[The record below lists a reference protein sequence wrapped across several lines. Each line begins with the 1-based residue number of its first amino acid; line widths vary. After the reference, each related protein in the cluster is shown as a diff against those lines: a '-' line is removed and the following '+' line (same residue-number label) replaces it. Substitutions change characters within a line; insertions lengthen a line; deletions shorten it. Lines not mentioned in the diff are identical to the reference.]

1 MTSLGKYSR
10 LHLGNSVNLETEKC
24 PDFITDILVPNLH
37 SLLYLYLLKAILQRK
52 LRVYNNILNREKFMQ
67 IFAFLAILKV
77 SRHTFSF
84 SEPYLNEIPKSHY
97 SKINSVVCK

>member
-1 MTSLGKYSR
+1 MTSFGKYSR

-52 LRVYNNILNREKFMQ
+52 LRIYNNILNREKFMQ
-67 IFAFLAILKV
+67 IFAFSSYFEGQSTHLFVFVFRTL
-77 SRHTFSF
+77 
-84 SEPYLNEIPKSHY
+84 P
-97 SKINSVVCK
+97 